1 MALMVTHSVNYKE
14 LNIATRQPLQA
25 GWRGHFTVAIIHS
38 SRLKPRDRPAF
49 GRLVATIFWIGVL
62 SHAELTR
69 RGGMLAEATDGLD
82 RFRLP
87 SPDSIP
93 TC

>member
-1 MALMVTHSVNYKE
+1 MALMVTHSVTYKE
-14 LNIATRQPLQA
+14 LNIATRRPLQR
-25 GWRGHFTVAIIHS
+25 GWRGDFTVAIILS
-38 SRLKPRDRPAF
+38 SRMGPRDLPAF

-62 SHAELTR
+62 SRAELTR
-69 RGGMLAEATDGLD
+69 RGGMLAEAIDGLD